1 MVMPK
6 SMPAVVKSEPKA
18 GVEIREVPIPVM
30 GRTEVLVKVK
40 VASICGTDLHIYNWD
55 SWAQKRIV
63 PPLILGHEFCGHVA
77 AVGDEVTSVKEGD
90 FVSAEMHVACGKC
103 LQCRTGQG
111 HICQKVKI
119 LGIDRNGAFAGY
131 VVIPESNIWKLDS
144 SIPQEYASILDPL
157 GNAVHTALSG
167 DLAAKTVAITGCG
180 PIGLF
185 AIAVARACGAAQV
198 FAIEVNEYRRNI
210 ARQMKAD
217 LVLDPATQD
226 VRTIVRDRTNGYG
239 VDVLLE
245 MAGRKDAVKLGF
257 DILRSG
263 GRVSLLGIPSQPF
276 ELDLARDIIFKGAT
290 VLGINGRKMFETWY
304 QMTALLKAGKLDL
317 HPVITG
323 RLPIA
328 DFSKGI
334 ELLNSG
340 NASKILLYLDGVDG
354 AA

>member
-1 MVMPK
+1 MSN
-6 SMPAVVKSEPKA
+6 SMPAVVKSGRKA
-18 GVEIREVPIPVM
+18 GVEIRELPIPTI
-30 GRTEVLVKVK
+30 GRHEVLVKVK

-55 SWAQKRIV
+55 PWAQGRIT
-63 PPLILGHEFCGHVA
+63 PPLIPGHEFCGHVA
-77 AVGDEVTSVKEGD
+77 AIGSEVTSVKEGD

-103 LQCRTGQG
+103 LQCRTGQA
-111 HICQKVKI
+111 HICQSVKI
-119 LGIDRNGAFAGY
+119 IGVDRNGAFARY
-131 VVIPESNIWKLDS
+131 VVIPESNLWRLDPA
-144 SIPQEYASILDPL
+144 IPHEYASILDPL
-157 GNAVHTALSG
+157 GNAVHAALSG
-167 DLAAKTVAITGCG
+167 ELAAKTVAITGCG

-210 ARQMKAD
+210 ARQMRAD
-217 LVLDPATQD
+217 LVLDPTSQD
-226 VRTIVRDRTNGYG
+226 VRTIVRDHTNGYG

-245 MAGRKDAVKLGF
+245 MAGQEDAVKLGF

-263 GRVSLLGIPSQPF
+263 GRASLLGIPSQPF

-304 QMTALLKAGKLDL
+304 QVTALLKSGKLDL

-323 RLPIA
+323 RMPIS
-328 DFSKGI
+328 DFSKGA

-340 NASKILLYLDGVDG
+340 KASKILLYVDG
-354 AA
+354 FEGES